1 MTDQFDRTALV
12 RPAFRPSQGFERTN
26 PYGQLSA
33 PTGPQTDSRERA
45 MVRDLF
51 AGIGTDLEAGEGCAA
66 SPALP
71 HPDFEARTKI
81 WRDQAAGLISMAE
94 AQRLS
99 AKIGALTLKPNRA
112 MGRVAG
118 EVPGRP
124 RPPVA
129 RPRSTR
135 PSPNDSRQYAN
146 PMATTA
152 ARDDRLT
159 PQAKA
164 LLQVMRARAGKGYET
179 SVTKGTLAA
188 VLSRSTRSI
197 TRYLRDLERYGYIVT
212 RIKADRRGFHLGLV
226 VTITEK
232 VLPFFT
238 EAKGLARWLGESV
251 FTRDFLPFSTATP
264 GEGRGASSVKALTKG
279 ASIKVQ
285 GVTLLSSRNQSD
297 KDSSL
302 WDSNGQE
309 EIGWARQIRRE

>member
-1 MTDQFDRTALV
+1 MTDQFDRTGSV
-12 RPAFRPSQGFERTN
+12 RLAFRPSEGVERTN
-26 PYGQLSA
+26 AYGRSTEISQ
-33 PTGPQTDSRERA
+33 DRA
-45 MVRDLF
+45 NGAVGSSPMRDLF
-51 AGIGTDLEAGEGCAA
+51 SGTRTDPGAGLGHDAAEGCV
-66 SPALP
+66 
-71 HPDFEARTKI
+71 HPDFEARVQI

-94 AQRLS
+94 AQRRS
-99 AKIGALTLKPNRA
+99 AKIGALTMKPARPAGRA
-112 MGRVAG
+112 FG
-118 EVPGRP
+118 EAPGKP
-124 RPPVA
+124 RPPVS
-129 RPRSTR
+129 RPRETR
-135 PSPNDSRQYAN
+135 PSPNASRQYAN

-251 FTRDFLPFSTATP
+251 FTRDFMPFSIATP
-264 GEGRGASSVKALTKG
+264 GVGGA
-279 ASIKVQ
+279 IPREQ
-285 GVTLLSSRNQSD
+285 GVTLLSSKNQSN
-297 KDSSL
+297 KDSYL
-302 WDSNGQE
+302 QDSNGQRVV
-309 EIGWARQIRRE
+309 GDWPRIRRE